1 MLGLGYVGGHMTKGA
16 TVSQPQ
22 SVRLLRLGCEFNHV
36 AQSATPAS
44 FLVRP
49 AGEATVLRELWT
61 CDPAISA
68 TQCRDLYGN
77 ELRRLILPAGESL
90 VGYYAVVEVPDEL
103 DAADASAVL
112 RAPETLPDEV
122 LLFTLPSRYCESDML
137 SAAAWERFGARER
150 TFELVT
156 EIQDWVWNH
165 VEYRTGSTGSW
176 WTAKD
181 SYEAG
186 YGVCRDFAHLMI
198 TLCRALNIPARYV
211 SGYLP
216 DLDVP
221 ALPTPMDFHA
231 WVEVFVGDRWWTFDP
246 RHNARRKGHVAI
258 ARGRD
263 AADVALVTSY
273 GAPWLR
279 RLTVWVDE
287 ELDEPWPPADTSM
300 AARDPFGG

>member
-1 MLGLGYVGGHMTKGA
+1 M
-16 TVSQPQ
+16 SQAR
-22 SVRLLRLGCEFNHV
+22 SVRSLRIGCEFNHV

-49 AGEATVLRELWT
+49 AGETAIVREEWVTDPVTPATHF
-61 CDPAISA
+61 
-68 TQCRDLYGN
+68 RDLYGN
-77 ELRRLILPAGESL
+77 EARRMVLPAGESL
-90 VGYYAVVEVPDEL
+90 VSYYAVVEVPDEL
-103 DAADASAVL
+103 DAADPGAAL
-112 RAPETLPDEV
+112 NAPEALPDDT
-122 LLFTLPSRYCESDML
+122 LLFTLPSRYCQSDVL
-137 SAAAWERFGARER
+137 SAAAWERFGDRAR

-156 EIQDWVWNH
+156 EIQGWVWNH

-198 TLCRALNIPARYV
+198 TLCRALNIPARYI

-221 ALPTPMDFHA
+221 VLPTPMDFHA
-231 WVEVFVGDRWWTFDP
+231 WVEVYVGDRWWTFDP
-246 RHNARRKGHVAI
+246 RHNARRKGHVVI

-263 AADVALVTSY
+263 AADVAMITMY

-279 RLTVWVDE
+279 RLTVWADE
-287 ELDEPWPPADTSM
+287 DLAEPWPPSDTSM
-300 AARDPFGG
+300 AARDPFGT

>member
-1 MLGLGYVGGHMTKGA
+1 M
-16 TVSQPQ
+16 SQPQ

-36 AQSATPAS
+36 AQSATPAG

-49 AGEATVLRELWT
+49 AGETRVLRELWT

-77 ELRRLILPAGESL
+77 EMRRLILPAGESL

-103 DAADASAVL
+103 DAADPSAAL
-112 RAPETLPDEV
+112 CAPETLPDDV
-122 LLFTLPSRYCESDML
+122 LLFTLPSRYCQSDML

-165 VEYRTGSTGSW
+165 LEYRTGSTGSW

-181 SYEAG
+181 SFDNG
-186 YGVCRDFAHLMI
+186 YGVCRDFAHLMV
-198 TLCRALNIPARYV
+198 TLCRSISIPARYC

-216 DLDVP
+216 DMDVP
-221 ALPTPMDFHA
+221 PLPTAMDFHA
-231 WVEVFVGDRWWTFDP
+231 WVEVYLGDRWYTFDP
-246 RHNARRKGHVAI
+246 RHNERRKGHVAI
-258 ARGRD
+258 GHGRD
-263 AADVALVTSY
+263 AADLALVTTW
-273 GAPWLR
+273 GTPWLR
-279 RLTVWVDE
+279 RLTVWADE
-287 ELDEPWPPADTSM
+287 EVTEPWPPADVSM
-300 AARDPFGG
+300 AARDPVGD